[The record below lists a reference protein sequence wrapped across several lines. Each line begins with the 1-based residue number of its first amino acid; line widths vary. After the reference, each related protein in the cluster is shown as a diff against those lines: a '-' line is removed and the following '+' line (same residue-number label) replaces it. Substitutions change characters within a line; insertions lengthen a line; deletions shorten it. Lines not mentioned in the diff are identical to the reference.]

1 MLSFADW
8 IEAVRFRWKLVAFVT
23 ISLTV
28 LALLYVVVAP
38 RSYLATS
45 SLLLDTRGPD
55 PMRDDKSEDSKEN
68 VRAMIAT
75 QADLIRSPS
84 VSDLAASNAGVV
96 RDPQFLARWKKE
108 TDGDK
113 PYAGWLR
120 ERMLKSLDVV
130 PGKDSNILLIQVK
143 SKDPAEAARVANGYA
158 TASVAS
164 QYRLR
169 TEPAKNYAI
178 WLEKKLASAKTSVIE
193 SQNALSAFVRAT
205 GITNDGDMS
214 AEGTQMAQ
222 VATQL
227 ATAEARA
234 AGARQS
240 TFAGAQSRG
249 DAEKS
254 ISIQELRK
262 QVAVTSG
269 TLSNMRST
277 FGPDYPDVKRTQ
289 AELATLQSQLNAQL
303 SSTTGA
309 FGAARSGEADAERQA
324 AGASESRLR
333 SLASEQRSRVEK
345 MGVNLAE
352 YGRLK
357 NEFVVSQKN
366 FNDLNDR
373 LARMRLQGSVP
384 QTEVQ
389 VLDRASAPLEP
400 IWPKPGLVVALAI
413 LLGLI
418 LGAIWAIVLEALDP
432 RVRSW
437 SGLERLL
444 GAPVVGTL
452 SLPKDGILL
461 LEGGHV

>member
-8 IEAVRFRWKLVAFVT
+8 IEAVRFRWKLVALVTFV
-23 ISLTV
+23 LT
-28 LALLYVVVAP
+28 LIALLYVIIAP
-38 RSYLATS
+38 RSYQASS
-45 SLLLDTRGPD
+45 SLLLDTRAAD
-55 PMRDDKSEDSKEN
+55 PLRDNKSDDSKDNAREI
-68 VRAMIAT
+68 IAT

-84 VSDLAASNAGVV
+84 VSDLAAANAGVN
-96 RDPQFLARWKKE
+96 RDPNVIAKWKKE

-113 PYAGWLR
+113 PFDGWMR

-130 PGKDSNILLIQVK
+130 PGKDSNILVIQVK
-143 SKDPAEAARVANGYA
+143 SKDPVEAARIANGFA

-169 TEPAKNYAI
+169 TQPAKNYAV
-178 WLEKKLASAKTSVIE
+178 WLEQRLGTAKNNVIQ
-193 SQNALSAFVRAT
+193 SQNALSSFVRAT

-214 AEGTQMAQ
+214 SEGTQMAE

-234 AGARQS
+234 AAARQS

-254 ISIQELRK
+254 VSIQELRK

-269 TLSNMRST
+269 TLSNMRAT
-277 FGPDYPDVKRTQ
+277 FGPDYPDVKRTE
-289 AELATLQSQLNAQL
+289 AELNTLQGQLTKQL

-309 FGAARSGEADAERQA
+309 FGAARSGEASAERGA
-324 AGASESRLR
+324 AGASEARLR
-333 SLASEQRSRVEK
+333 SLASQQRARVEK

-357 NEFVVSQKN
+357 NEFVASQKN

-373 LARMRLQGSVP
+373 LERMRLQGNVP

-389 VLDRASAPLEP
+389 ILDRASPPLEP
-400 IWPKPGLVVALAI
+400 TWPKPGLIIALTI

-444 GAPVVGTL
+444 GAPVLATL
-452 SLPKDGILL
+452 TLPRDGPLL
-461 LEGGHV
+461 LERGHA